1 MASQPDNQKVILV
14 GHSFGGLNLAMVMEM
29 FPHNIEVS
37 IFVSAFLPDTDHTP
51 SYIFDKV

>member
-51 SYIFDKV
+51 SYIFDK